1 MLKPIVEIN
10 INDVLEAIYKRFI
23 ALLGDDELTHPTDL
37 PKTEDGKFDKKN
49 IKAMIYQLR
58 SKIKKQAKKTIV

>member
-1 MLKPIVEIN
+1 MNLFGQ
-10 INDVLEAIYKRFI
+10 IYY
-23 ALLGDDELTHPTDL
+23 LPDL